1 MGENKQNQPEQPS
14 APDPAPISCD
24 TSHGV
29 RKTGRLP
36 VVSLIMEILC
46 ATLKGLCVAAIII
59 VAAGA
64 LIIFL
69 DSIQHHHGRAKARQ
83 AACGSNLKMQ
93 AIAMSMYCED
103 NDGRFPGVRHWNDAL
118 RPYLKSPK
126 ILICPTANDR
136 TLPSYAANAGLQSR
150 MIHKLEAPAYTVMLF
165 DSAPGRNN
173 FGGPDSPVYRHTEGC
188 NFAFADGH
196 VKCLRREAARTRG
209 WKP

>member
-1 MGENKQNQPEQPS
+1 MDKNKQNQPEQPS
-14 APDPAPISCD
+14 TPDPAPISCD

-69 DSIQHHHGRAKARQ
+69 DSIQHHHGRAKAQQ
-83 AACGSNLKMQ
+83 AACASNMKQQ
-93 AIAMSMYCED
+93 ALAMSMYCED
-103 NDGRFPGVRHWNDAL
+103 NDGLFPDLHHWNDAL

-126 ILICPTANDR
+126 ILICPSDDAR
-136 TLPSYAANAGLQSR
+136 TMPSYAANAGLQSKVTK
-150 MIHKLEAPAYTVMLF
+150 KLKAPANTVMLF
-165 DSAPGRNN
+165 DSMPGANN
-173 FGGPDSPVYRHTEGC
+173 FGGPDSPVYRHSEGC

-196 VKCLRREAARTRG
+196 VKWASQEKARTLG